1 MRSEDINRSSLFDK
15 PPISNP
21 INMSA
26 RKDVGQAPLKSAL
39 KKGSKGTVSLPTS
52 STTAPKGKGKVTIGK
67 ASKGKGKAADVEEE
81 DEDDFDGES
90 NASGFS
96 GGEDDLDLNDE
107 FDVENMEVD
116 AEGQEKSGEEEDEET
131 DTEDE
136 IDAMYD
142 SKKKS
147 KANTSKHTSRDST
160 IIHSN
165 TSTGIREEKGTDN
178 GGHLR

>member
-1 MRSEDINRSSLFDK
+1 MPVELNVMISHTSWYLSWPGTHTQRIDLSLFK
-15 PPISNP
+15 
-21 INMSA
+21 MSA
-26 RKDVGQAPLKSAL
+26 RKETTKAPLKSAL

-52 STTAPKGKGKVTIGK
+52 ATTAPKNKGKVTIGK
-67 ASKGKGKAADVEEE
+67 ASKGKGRAAEVEQEE
-81 DEDDFDGES
+81 EDDFDGES

-107 FDVENMEVD
+107 FDVENMDVD
-116 AEGQEKSGEEEDEET
+116 AEEQERGDGEEEDET

-147 KANTSKHTSRDST
+147 KANTSQYFPNCSKLPNAN
-160 IIHSN
+160 I
-165 TSTGIREEKGTDN
+165 
-178 GGHLR
+178 